1 MPGAGKS
8 TIVNKLEEL
17 GFEKF
22 SLGDGIRAEAKRR
35 SIEPSGE
42 NLGKIML
49 EVREKNGPG
58 AVAELIKEPIQ
69 NSIEEV
75 IIIDGV
81 RSIAEIDVL
90 KKIGDVKLLA
100 IQASSETR
108 FNFLSSRGR
117 SDDPKTRENFEERDN
132 REIGVGIDK
141 SIENAEDD
149 RSQGWEDLKNYN
161 VNSGDFVIGITASGT
176 TPYVVEALKKCGEN
190 NISTGCITS
199 NPNSPVANHSNFPIE
214 INVGPEFLTGSSRMK
229 S

>member
-35 SIEPSGE
+35 NIEPSGE

-75 IIIDGV
+75 VIIDGV

-100 IQASSETR
+100 VQASSETR

-141 SIENAEDD
+141 SIENADKIITNHNLTIDE
-149 RSQGWEDLKNYN
+149 L
-161 VNSGDFVIGITASGT
+161 VNSAKEII
-176 TPYVVEALKKCGEN
+176 EN
-190 NISTGCITS
+190 WI
-199 NPNSPVANHSNFPIE
+199 
-214 INVGPEFLTGSSRMK
+214 K
-229 S
+229 

>member
-100 IQASSETR
+100 VQASSETR

-141 SIENAEDD
+141 SIENADKIITNHNLTIDE
-149 RSQGWEDLKNYN
+149 L
-161 VNSGDFVIGITASGT
+161 VNSAKEII
-176 TPYVVEALKKCGEN
+176 EN
-190 NISTGCITS
+190 WI
-199 NPNSPVANHSNFPIE
+199 
-214 INVGPEFLTGSSRMK
+214 K
-229 S
+229 

>member
-141 SIENAEDD
+141 SIENADKIITNHNLTIDE
-149 RSQGWEDLKNYN
+149 L
-161 VNSGDFVIGITASGT
+161 VNSAKEII
-176 TPYVVEALKKCGEN
+176 EN
-190 NISTGCITS
+190 WI
-199 NPNSPVANHSNFPIE
+199 
-214 INVGPEFLTGSSRMK
+214 K
-229 S
+229 

>member
-141 SIENAEDD
+141 SIENAD
-149 RSQGWEDLKNYN
+149 K
-161 VNSGDFVIGITASGT
+161 IITNHNLTIDELVTVSYTHLTLT
-176 TPYVVEALKKCGEN
+176 TILLV
-190 NISTGCITS
+190 
-199 NPNSPVANHSNFPIE
+199 
-214 INVGPEFLTGSSRMK
+214 
-229 S
+229 